1 MLEQKLRNRQPGA
14 LGGLGL
20 VVLVVLAVLAGST
33 FFNRLAPRLGT
44 LSSVGFI
51 AYGAAI
57 AWGLLNWYA
66 LGFIYTANA
75 DCLRVCRTYGKRERF
90 MADVWLNRVQ
100 GYGTLEEMKARF
112 PGAHVAQ
119 ATRAQCEFE
128 PLALAYRD
136 SDRVNILVIQP
147 DDAMRAH
154 LTAAIKGKK

>member
-20 VVLVVLAVLAGST
+20 VALIVLAVLAGSA

-51 AYGAAI
+51 AYGAVI
-57 AWGLLNWYA
+57 AWLLLNWYV
-66 LGFIYTANA
+66 LGYIYTANA

-90 MADVWLNRVQ
+90 MADVWLNQ
-100 GYGTLEEMKARF
+100 LLASGTEEEMKRRF
-112 PGAHVAQ
+112 PGAPVSR
-119 ATRAQCEFE
+119 ATKPQCPLE

-136 SDRVNILVIQP
+136 SDRARILVIQP
-147 DDAMRAH
+147 EPALREH
-154 LTAAIKGKK
+154 LVAAIRRKS